1 MTTDVA
7 RPDLWALRPPAPA
20 VRPIRRV
27 LLGTDLSDASSLATE
42 RALEVA
48 EALGAALLVVSVI
61 DPGRRGGLRD
71 DQERQMREAR
81 VGELVGRARHR
92 RIAAEFLI
100 WTGDPGASI
109 VEAAGAEAADLIV
122 VGSHGR
128 RGLGRALLGSVS
140 DHVVRNAP
148 CPVMVVRARS
158 DDPDPAQQA

>member
-1 MTTDVA
+1 MTTDLVPPTLA
-7 RPDLWALRPPAPA
+7 RPVPT
-20 VRPIRRV
+20 VRPIARV

-61 DPGRRGGLRD
+61 DPGRRGVDGLRV
-71 DQERQMREAR
+71 DQERRIREAR
-81 VGELVGRARHR
+81 IAEVVRRARQR

-100 WTGDPGASI
+100 WTGDPGDSI
-109 VEAAGAEAADLIV
+109 LEAAAAESADLII

-140 DHVVRNAP
+140 DHVVRNAA

-158 DDPDPAQQA
+158 GDPDRLPVA